1 MATYEEEKKRVERPA
16 DYVAQTYA
24 PPTPTATYAGSDS
37 EAMINAIRQRYAE
50 VADPRRQ
57 AEEDARIQR
66 GRQFWTG
73 ANLFAN
79 VIANAINAN
88 GTANNAPNMTWNNEM
103 EKNMYATWRD
113 ADKQL
118 RADRKE
124 AQQRYDAMS
133 LQDAQMRLNDKQAAD
148 KAALD
153 AYNRNFAAQQ
163 EADRIN
169 YNNQWND
176 YRQQQADDRQL
187 EKEKRED
194 ERWKERNQI
203 QYNQNLRLAN
213 IRHSGSGSGSKG
225 SGDYSISLGS
235 IDIPAKDKKEAEKI
249 RKDIANKIVDRY
261 NKGVEERNAEKRKN
275 NKFIDEKELEKPL
288 EKPGNDDQAGKIIYK
303 YGDMYDNGD
312 YDDFR
317 KDINSTYGIEDIYSE
332 EEPAVAP
339 QPQYG
344 MPWYQPRYGEGIYR
358 SNTQPIQPAQP
369 QPQVMGQWQR
379 RPSAKTDPMM
389 PVSDSTMNRFAPNMG
404 AKPIIPKE
412 EEENYNKGGYQL

>member
-1 MATYEEEKKRVERPA
+1 MEEKDKLKQPLQRPA
-16 DYVAQTYA
+16 DYVAQTYT

-213 IRHSGSGSGSKG
+213 IRHAGSGSGTSTNKT
-225 SGDYSISLGS
+225 SNYDIYLGS
-235 IDIPAKDKKEAEKI
+235 SVTIPANENDARKKLNDLSYQIVRRMNASINAQREELKKRISEEKNLQA
-249 RKDIANKIVDRY
+249 KA
-261 NKGVEERNAEKRKN
+261 
-275 NKFIDEKELEKPL
+275 ELEKQL
-288 EKPGNDDQAGKIIYK
+288 KEIKPISNGGTSAEQAAIINMYG
-303 YGDMYDNGD
+303 GDMYEDD
-312 YDDFR
+312 EDFR
-317 KDINSTYGIEDIYSE
+317 NWVDRTYGIKAAGIQDRISTT
-332 EEPAVAP
+332 AP
-339 QPQYG
+339 PISPY
-344 MPWYQPRYGEGIYR
+344 P
-358 SNTQPIQPAQP
+358 TQNGFGRLGRLA
-369 QPQVMGQWQR
+369 GQASVQQSQQKTTNNQGNGR
-379 RPSAKTDPMM
+379 ETDP
-389 PVSDSTMNRFAPNMG
+389 DKFF
-404 AKPIIPKE
+404 
-412 EEENYNKGGYQL
+412 

>member
-1 MATYEEEKKRVERPA
+1 MATTYEEEKKRVERPA
-16 DYVAQTYA
+16 EYVAQTYA

-37 EAMINAIRQRYAE
+37 EAMINAIRQRYSE

-88 GTANNAPNMTWNNEM
+88 GTARNAPNMTWNNEM

-148 KAALD
+148 KAAMD

-163 EADRIN
+163 EADKIN

-213 IRHSGSGSGSKG
+213 IRHAGSGRGGSNG
-225 SGDYSISLGS
+225 NGGYSISLGS

-249 RKDIANKIVDRY
+249 SKDIANKIVDRY

-288 EKPGNDDQAGKIIYK
+288 AKPKNNNESEGIIYQL
-303 YGDMYDNGD
+303 GGMYDD
-312 YDDFR
+312 DTDFR
-317 KDINSTYGIEDIYSE
+317 KDINSTYGIDDIYAE
-332 EEPAVAP
+332 EGVPEFEQFGGHGVMPDESSLPEPRRYAGTT
-339 QPQYG
+339 QNQT
-344 MPWYQPRYGEGIYR
+344 PRAYR
-358 SNTQPIQPAQP
+358 GNPVTWNTSSKP
-369 QPQVMGQWQR
+369 
-379 RPSAKTDPMM
+379 KT
-389 PVSDSTMNRFAPNMG
+389 T
-404 AKPIIPKE
+404 KK

>member
-1 MATYEEEKKRVERPA
+1 MATTTYEEEKKRVERPA
-16 DYVAQTYA
+16 EYVAQTYA

-37 EAMINAIRQRYAE
+37 EAMINAIRQRYSE

-57 AEEDARIQR
+57 DEEDARIQR

-88 GTANNAPNMTWNNEM
+88 GTARNAPNMTWNNEM

-124 AQQRYDAMS
+124 AQQRYDAMT

-163 EADRIN
+163 EADKIN

-213 IRHSGSGSGSKG
+213 IRHAGSGSRSGSSSSPNGDHSVSVG
-225 SGDYSISLGS
+225 SV
-235 IDIPAKDKKEAEKI
+235 DIPAKDKKEAEKI
-249 RKDIANKIVDRY
+249 RKNVADKIVDKL
-261 NKGVEERNAEKRKN
+261 NKDIEERNKSKKVTE
-275 NKFIDEKELEKPL
+275 EKEKPIS
-288 EKPGNDDQAGKIIYK
+288 KPKSDKEAQEILYQYGGLYNDDAE
-303 YGDMYDNGD
+303 
-312 YDDFR
+312 FR
-317 KDINSTYGIEDIYSE
+317 DGINSTYGIEDIYADE
-332 EEPAVAP
+332 AVPEFEQFAGHSVRP
-339 QPQYG
+339 DESSLPD
-344 MPWYQPRYGEGIYR
+344 PRRYAG
-358 SNTQPIQPAQP
+358 T
-369 QPQVMGQWQR
+369 
-379 RPSAKTDPMM
+379 
-389 PVSDSTMNRFAPNMG
+389 APNQTPRAYRG
-404 AKPIIPKE
+404 NPVTWNTSPIRQTPHALSEGEKE
-412 EEENYNKGGYQL
+412 LLKKGGKKPKIEY